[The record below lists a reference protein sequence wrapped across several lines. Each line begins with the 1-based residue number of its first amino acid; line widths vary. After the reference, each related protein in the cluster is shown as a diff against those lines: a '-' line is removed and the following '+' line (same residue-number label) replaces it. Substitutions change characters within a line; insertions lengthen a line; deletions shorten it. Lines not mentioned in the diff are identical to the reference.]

1 MKPMRTLLVLCVC
14 VVATAA
20 PAQERKPPPR
30 EYPYPS
36 EPQYQYPTTDGR
48 SQGRL
53 KCPKGTKPF
62 QGVCRK
68 WRRVD

>member
-1 MKPMRTLLVLCVC
+1 MKILIAISICVLSS
-14 VVATAA
+14 AA
-20 PAQERKPPPR
+20 MAQDRKAAPR
-30 EYPYPS
+30 EYPYPA

-48 SQGRL
+48 SKDRL
-53 KCPKGTKPF
+53 KCPRGTKPF

>member
-1 MKPMRTLLVLCVC
+1 MRTLLVLYACLL
-14 VVATAA
+14 ATAA
-20 PAQERKPPPR
+20 PAQERKAPPR

-36 EPQYQYPTTDGR
+36 EPQYQYPMMDSR

-62 QGVCRK
+62 QGTCRK

>member
-1 MKPMRTLLVLCVC
+1 M
-14 VVATAA
+14 
-20 PAQERKPPPR
+20 AQERKAAPR
-30 EYPYPS
+30 EYPYPA

>member
-1 MKPMRTLLVLCVC
+1 MKLMRSLLIIGAC
-14 VVATAA
+14 VVATSAT
-20 PAQERKPPPR
+20 AQERKDAPR
-30 EYPYPS
+30 EYPYTA